1 MELEHEFTVP
11 VGAAEAWNV
20 LLDVERIAPC
30 MPGATVLDVRGDEFT
45 GTVKVKVGPITMTY
59 AGDAKFVEK
68 DEANGKVVLEAAG
81 KETRGSGTA
90 KAKVTATLA
99 PVSDGQL
106 TTVRVLTDLAVT
118 GRPAQ
123 FGRGML
129 QDVGGKLIGQFANR
143 LAETLQEDTSR
154 PEPEAP
160 VDAAP
165 PNGADADSRTVP
177 ASPPLRPSAHTTAEK
192 PDDAID
198 LLAVSGISGAVV
210 KYRVPLAVG
219 AVGLVA
225 LWLLVRRLRHH

>member
-11 VGAAEAWNV
+11 VGAADAWKV

-45 GTVKVKVGPITMTY
+45 GTVKVKVGPISMTY

-68 DEANGKVVLEAAG
+68 DESNGRVVVEAAG

-90 KAKVTATLA
+90 KAKVTATLTPA
-99 PVSDGQL
+99 ADGA
-106 TTVRVLTDLAVT
+106 TSVRVLTDLAVT

-129 QDVGGKLIGQFANR
+129 QDVGGKLIGQFATR
-143 LAETLQEDTSR
+143 LAETLQQDTG
-154 PEPEAP
+154 EPEAVPP
-160 VDAAP
+160 VD
-165 PNGADADSRTVP
+165 GADVAGRTVP
-177 ASPPLRPSAHTTAEK
+177 ASTPLRPSAHMTADR

-198 LLAVSGISGAVV
+198 LLAMTGISTFVSRY
-210 KYRVPLAVG
+210 KVPLAAG
-219 AVGLVA
+219 AVGLA
-225 LWLLVRRLRHH
+225 LGLFLLRRRRRR

>member
-11 VGAAEAWNV
+11 VGTAEAWNV

-68 DEANGKVVLEAAG
+68 DEANRRVVVEAAG

-90 KAKVTATLA
+90 KAKVTATLTPGA
-99 PVSDGQL
+99 DGV
-106 TTVRVLTDLAVT
+106 TSVRVVTDLAVT

-143 LAETLQEDTSR
+143 LAETLQEDTAA
-154 PEPEAP
+154 PEPSTP
-160 VDAAP
+160 VDAAAP
-165 PNGADADSRTVP
+165 SGADAGSRTVP
-177 ASPPLRPSAHTTAEK
+177 SSPPLRPSAHTTREK
-192 PDDAID
+192 GDDAID
-198 LLAVSGISGAVV
+198 LLAVSGVSGAVV
-210 KYRVPLAVG
+210 KYRVPLAVS
-219 AVGLVA
+219 AAGLV
-225 LWLLVRRLRHH
+225 LIWLLVRRRKHR

>member
-11 VGAAEAWNV
+11 VGVDEAWNV

-59 AGDAKFVEK
+59 AGDAKFAEK
-68 DEANGKVVLEAAG
+68 DRTNGKVVVEAAG

-90 KAKVTATLA
+90 KATVTATLGPA
-99 PVSDGQL
+99 ADGA
-106 TTVRVLTDLAVT
+106 TSVRVLTDLAVT

-129 QDVGGKLIGQFANR
+129 QDVGGRLIGQFADR
-143 LAETLQEDTSR
+143 LAETLQQDSSE
-154 PEPEAP
+154 PEPATS

-165 PNGADADSRTVP
+165 ADANAGGRTVP
-177 ASPPLRPSAHTTAEK
+177 ASPPLRPSAHATREQG
-192 PDDAID
+192 DDAID
-198 LLAVSGISGAVV
+198 LLAVSGVSGAVV

-219 AVGLVA
+219 AVGLV
-225 LWLLVRRLRHH
+225 LFWLLVRRRRHR

>member
-1 MELEHEFTVP
+1 MELEHEFSVP
-11 VGAAEAWNV
+11 VGAKEAWNV

-45 GTVKVKVGPITMTY
+45 GTVKVKVGPISMTY
-59 AGDAKFVEK
+59 KGDAKFVEK
-68 DEANGKVVLEAAG
+68 DEANGKVVVEAAG

-90 KAKVTATLA
+90 KATVTATLTPTA
-99 PVSDGQL
+99 DEVTS
-106 TTVRVLTDLAVT
+106 VRVLTDLAVT

-143 LAETLQEDTSR
+143 LAETLQQDAAQ
-154 PEPEAP
+154 PEPAGP

-165 PNGADADSRTVP
+165 AGESDAQSREVP
-177 ASPPLRPSAHTTAEK
+177 ASPPLRPSAHATREQS
-192 PDDAID
+192 DEAID
-198 LLAVSGISGAVV
+198 LLAVTGVSGAVQ

-225 LWLLVRRLRHH
+225 LWILVRRLRRR